1 MIKKL
6 FTSILLLG
14 AVGYAQAQVTVTGY
28 DATNK
33 KVTINYD
40 RAQGVATES
49 NVQKAIND
57 YFGPDGLNLTLDQRK
72 ANVSTIK
79 LTGDWDNKDTDKN
92 NGKTIKAVIDEFS
105 TEESRDTLDLS
116 ACQKFMS
123 QFVSVVDYC
132 NNNVLEDGKT
142 CPGYQQDQFEAE
154 FTANNKLPDEV
165 TTMKLTKETTVG
177 DIFVE
182 NNNPQNKLDKN
193 RFDNEAAYNDFIN
206 ELNNGTH
213 TGTYGYTYKPNPN
226 QEWHGNISYN
236 EAGASWYWVSDDTY
250 NQKQIVINYNSSY
263 FCDGNEVKVDNPS
276 ALTDNGDGTYTYTLT
291 ITHENTPFAIN
302 ADYKLGGIIFPN
314 SDKFTYIPGGLFKDD
329 TGLEKVVLSNDI
341 VAIGNKAFGGC
352 TALEEVNFPASL
364 SEIGYAAFKSCAI
377 KAAKLKACNNIKRI
391 RFELFQDCTNL
402 TTVSFPTGIIEIQ
415 KEAFLRTGITKADMS
430 ECHDLRMIAQYA
442 FATCTSLNEVKV
454 CSHPKKIKGDEGKGA
469 FNECYAIK
477 TVEVVGCDN
486 TNLVEC
492 ICENNAFDPKITYV
506 QTAIDNIETM
516 GARLIFPEG
525 MQYDQPMKSSAG
537 NVNTQYLGY
546 ASAFDY
552 FVGNYKEGIPFKN
565 NQSCLEAYFKFA
577 PRGVTANAVNWPT
590 TGETTQVTV
599 ASDVAMKNKYGI
611 SNGWHEFMNVSAGII
626 INNEDQN
633 FLRTYSR
640 TRGSGPVLLKTDFGI
655 TAYRAVDYLSTK
667 DEYVANKRGDYV
679 FVPGEKNKLH
689 PGTDEYLTKKQC
701 KDAGINIK
709 GLKTYSYATVA
720 GTLYLRPLHPK
731 YKNSDEVNEDY
742 SYIPELTGV
751 VLYSNKTAEDIFLIF
766 APYTDTDYDLSI
778 QYPHT
783 GKVRRESTRLESEPD
798 DINMLQGSYGEDT
811 GVAPVDPWTYADE
824 ENFKG
829 GTYNPAQIDY
839 RQFGY
844 SISQEKW
851 IRLQPGRMKYNRAFA
866 KIPAE
871 YFNNHNEGKEDTG
884 EFPDFTLSDVPEET
898 TPADS
903 EGEANTLLLIDYS
916 FDDVA
921 AETDGIKTINETDHV
936 VDANVWYTLQ
946 GVKVTQPVK
955 GGVYIHN
962 NKKVVIK

>member
-1 MIKKL
+1 MKKL
-6 FTSILLLG
+6 FTTLLLLG

-28 DATNK
+28 DAEK
-33 KVTINYD
+33 KTVTINYN
-40 RAQGVATES
+40 RAAGLSTES
-49 NVQKAIND
+49 MVEDAIKAA
-57 YFGPDGLNLTLDQRK
+57 FQGLNGQGPTMVSTAMSDPAMK
-72 ANVSTIK
+72 AAVATIK
-79 LTGDWDNKDTDKN
+79 LTGDWENRDTDKD
-92 NGKTIKAVIDEFS
+92 GAKTIKKIVDKFGDANAP
-105 TEESRDTLDLS
+105 DTLDLS
-116 ACQKFMS
+116 QCKKFCS
-123 QFVSVVDYC
+123 EFISVKDVI
-132 NNNVLEDGKT
+132 NGTEMGPTQT
-142 CPGYQQDQFEAE
+142 CPGYETDQHVTT
-154 FTANNKLPDEV
+154 FTANYKLPDETV
-165 TTMKLTKETTVG
+165 TGTGEIIVKYFNSLESWGTEIDGQPEQHSDGTYWYNYNQVYPKV
-177 DIFVE
+177 FVKDAE
-182 NNNPQNKLDKN
+182 G
-193 RFDNEAAYNDFIN
+193 N
-206 ELNNGTH
+206 ELLPT
-213 TGTYGYTYKPNPN
+213 
-226 QEWHGNISYN
+226 SY
-236 EAGASWYWVSDDTY
+236 
-250 NQKQIVINYNSSY
+250 
-263 FCDGNEVKVDNPS
+263 
-276 ALTDNGDGTYTYTLT
+276 TDNGDGTCTYSLT
-291 ITHENTPFAIN
+291 ITHDGTKFLIN
-302 ADYKLGGIIFPN
+302 KEYNLAGIIFPV
-314 SDKFTYIPGGLFKDD
+314 SDKFTFIPDD
-329 TGLEKVVLSNDI
+329 QFIGAQKLKKVVLSEKM
-341 VAIGNKAFGGC
+341 VAIGNDAFSGLTGF
-352 TALEEVNFPASL
+352 EEINFPASL
-364 SEIGYAAFKSCAI
+364 REIG
-377 KAAKLKACNNIKRI
+377 
-391 RFELFQDCTNL
+391 
-402 TTVSFPTGIIEIQ
+402 
-415 KEAFLRTGITKADMS
+415 KEAFLGSGIKAAELAVCTQLKRLRYETFEDANNLATVTFPSSLIEIQNDCFQRTGITKADMS
-430 ECHDLRMIAQYA
+430 ECHLLRVIGQKA
-442 FATCTSLNEVKV
+442 FSTCPSLTEVRV
-454 CSHPKKIKGDEGKGA
+454 CSHPKKIKGVEGSGA
-469 FNECYAIK
+469 FNNSTAIR

-537 NVNTQYLGY
+537 NVNTEYLGY

-640 TRGSGPVLLKTDFGI
+640 TRGSGPVLLKNDLGI
-655 TAYRAVDYLSTK
+655 IAYRAVDYLSTK

-766 APYTDTDYDLSI
+766 PPYTDTDYDLSI

-871 YFNNHNEGKEDTG
+871 FFNNHNEGKDGTG

>member
-1 MIKKL
+1 MKKL
-6 FTSILLLG
+6 FTTLLLLG

-28 DATNK
+28 DAEK
-33 KVTINYD
+33 KTVTINYN
-40 RAQGVATES
+40 RAAGLSTES
-49 NVQKAIND
+49 MVEDAIKAA
-57 YFGPDGLNLTLDQRK
+57 FQGLNGQGPTMVSTAMSDPAMK
-72 ANVSTIK
+72 AAVATIK
-79 LTGDWDNKDTDKN
+79 LTGDWENRDTDKD
-92 NGKTIKAVIDEFS
+92 GAKTIKKIVDKFGDANAP
-105 TEESRDTLDLS
+105 DTLDLS
-116 ACQKFMS
+116 QCKKFCS
-123 QFVSVVDYC
+123 EFISVKDVI
-132 NNNVLEDGKT
+132 NGTEMGPTQT
-142 CPGYQQDQFEAE
+142 CPGYETDQHVTT
-154 FTANNKLPDEV
+154 FTANYKLPDETV
-165 TTMKLTKETTVG
+165 TGTGEIIVKYFNSLESWGTEIDGQPEQHSDGTYWYNYNQVYPKV
-177 DIFVE
+177 FVKDAE
-182 NNNPQNKLDKN
+182 G
-193 RFDNEAAYNDFIN
+193 N
-206 ELNNGTH
+206 ELLPT
-213 TGTYGYTYKPNPN
+213 
-226 QEWHGNISYN
+226 SY
-236 EAGASWYWVSDDTY
+236 
-250 NQKQIVINYNSSY
+250 
-263 FCDGNEVKVDNPS
+263 
-276 ALTDNGDGTYTYTLT
+276 TDNGDGTCTYSLT
-291 ITHENTPFAIN
+291 ITHDGTKFLIN
-302 ADYKLGGIIFPN
+302 KEYNLAGIIFPV
-314 SDKFTYIPGGLFKDD
+314 SDKFTFIPDD
-329 TGLEKVVLSNDI
+329 QFIGAQKLKKVVLSEKM
-341 VAIGNKAFGGC
+341 VAIGNDAFSGLTGF
-352 TALEEVNFPASL
+352 EEINFPASL
-364 SEIGYAAFKSCAI
+364 REIG
-377 KAAKLKACNNIKRI
+377 
-391 RFELFQDCTNL
+391 
-402 TTVSFPTGIIEIQ
+402 
-415 KEAFLRTGITKADMS
+415 KEAFLGSGIKAAELAVCTQLKRLRYETFEDANNLATVTFPSSLIEIQNDCFQRTGITKADMS
-430 ECHDLRMIAQYA
+430 ECHLLRVIGQKA
-442 FATCTSLNEVKV
+442 FSTCPSLTEVRV
-454 CSHPKKIKGDEGKGA
+454 CSHPKKIKGGEGSGA
-469 FNECYAIK
+469 FNNSTAIR

-537 NVNTQYLGY
+537 NVNTEYLGY

-640 TRGSGPVLLKTDFGI
+640 TRGSGPVLLKNDLGI
-655 TAYRAVDYLSTK
+655 IAYRAVDYLSTK

-766 APYTDTDYDLSI
+766 PPYTDTDYDLSI

-871 YFNNHNEGKEDTG
+871 FFNNHNEGKDGTG

>member
-1 MIKKL
+1 MKKL
-6 FTSILLLG
+6 FTTLLLLG

-28 DATNK
+28 DAEK
-33 KVTINYD
+33 KTVTINYN
-40 RAQGVATES
+40 RAAGLSTES
-49 NVQKAIND
+49 MVEDAIKAA
-57 YFGPDGLNLTLDQRK
+57 FQGLNGQGPTMVSTAMSDPAMK
-72 ANVSTIK
+72 AAVATIK
-79 LTGDWDNKDTDKN
+79 LTGDWENRDTDKD
-92 NGKTIKAVIDEFS
+92 GAKTIKKIVDKFGDANAP
-105 TEESRDTLDLS
+105 DTLDLS
-116 ACQKFMS
+116 QCKKFCS
-123 QFVSVVDYC
+123 EFISVKDVI
-132 NNNVLEDGKT
+132 NGTEMGPTQT
-142 CPGYQQDQFEAE
+142 CPGYETDQHVTT
-154 FTANNKLPDEV
+154 FTANYKLPDETV
-165 TTMKLTKETTVG
+165 TGTGEIIVKYFNSLESWGTEIDGQPEQHYDVTYWYNYNQVYPKV
-177 DIFVE
+177 FVKDAE
-182 NNNPQNKLDKN
+182 G
-193 RFDNEAAYNDFIN
+193 N
-206 ELNNGTH
+206 ELLPT
-213 TGTYGYTYKPNPN
+213 
-226 QEWHGNISYN
+226 SY
-236 EAGASWYWVSDDTY
+236 
-250 NQKQIVINYNSSY
+250 
-263 FCDGNEVKVDNPS
+263 
-276 ALTDNGDGTYTYTLT
+276 TDNGDGTCTYSLT
-291 ITHENTPFAIN
+291 ITHDGTKFLIN
-302 ADYKLGGIIFPN
+302 KEYNLAGIIFPV
-314 SDKFTYIPGGLFKDD
+314 SDKFTFIPDD
-329 TGLEKVVLSNDI
+329 QFIGAQKLKKVVLSEKM
-341 VAIGNKAFGGC
+341 VAIGNDAFSGLTGF
-352 TALEEVNFPASL
+352 EEINFPASL
-364 SEIGYAAFKSCAI
+364 REIG
-377 KAAKLKACNNIKRI
+377 
-391 RFELFQDCTNL
+391 
-402 TTVSFPTGIIEIQ
+402 
-415 KEAFLRTGITKADMS
+415 KEAFLGSGIKAAELAVCTQLKRLRYETFEDANNLATVTFPSSLIEIQNDCFQRTGITKADMS
-430 ECHDLRMIAQYA
+430 ECHLLRVIGQKA
-442 FATCTSLNEVKV
+442 FSTCPSLTEVRV
-454 CSHPKKIKGDEGKGA
+454 CSHPKKIKGVEGSGA
-469 FNECYAIK
+469 FNNSTAIR

-537 NVNTQYLGY
+537 NVNTEYLGY

-640 TRGSGPVLLKTDFGI
+640 TRGSGPVLLKNDLGI
-655 TAYRAVDYLSTK
+655 IAYRAVDYLSTK

-766 APYTDTDYDLSI
+766 PPYTDTDYDLSI

-871 YFNNHNEGKEDTG
+871 FFNNHNEGKDGTG